1 MMNLTMALIKAD
13 IIAAE
18 QAVDYYIEHNAK
30 DIKNIA
36 AYHLQQATEKLIK
49 IQIYAKTDSFNNVSM
64 YAHNIEKL
72 IAYAQSLNI
81 ELVVPKYVEDN
92 SLIITSWEAGSRYDV
107 GFQIRIDTLN
117 RMLYEIKNWYDEL
130 YRSGIRKG

>member
-18 QAVDYYIEHNAK
+18 QAIDYFKSHNVK

-49 IQIYAKTDSFNNVSM
+49 IQIYAKADVFNNVSM
-64 YAHNIEKL
+64 YTHNIEKL
-72 IAYAQSLNI
+72 IAYAQSLSI
-81 ELVVPKYVEDN
+81 DFYVPRYVEDN
-92 SLIITSWEAGSRYDV
+92 SLVLTNWEAGSRYDV

-117 RMLYEIKNWYDEL
+117 KMLGEIKKWYDEL